1 MKWHMQYLKRED
13 ILDIHG
19 YLVERFGGRL
29 GLNSLDRLIGLVV
42 SQTQTC
48 FGEELYPDLPAKIA
62 ALSYTLIKNRPFR
75 SGNTATALLVAL
87 RLAQIND
94 QTIDDIEGLTH
105 ELAAA
110 ARSERS
116 QEQLLQWF
124 NDHLIPGALTIQ
136 PR

>member
-42 SQTQTC
+42 SQTQTF

-75 SGNTATALLVAL
+75 SGNAATALLVAL
-87 RLAQIND
+87 RLALLND
-94 QTIDDIEGLTH
+94 QNIADIEGLAH
-105 ELAAA
+105 ELAAT

-116 QEQLLQWF
+116 QEQLFQWF
-124 NDHLIPGALTIQ
+124 NDHLIPGSLTTQ